1 MGIKNFRIVTPDID
15 EHMERE
21 LPPEELVRRISAE
34 KARAV
39 REQAGMDAVVIA
51 ADTVVALDGAVLG
64 KPADEL
70 EAFKML
76 STLSGCRHQVYTGLT
91 VLRGEE
97 RHTVSEETTVAFREL
112 SEEEISCYI
121 QTGEPMDKAGAYGI
135 QGFGAL
141 LIEGI
146 QGITTTMS
154 WACPCAAWAASCA
167 SSAWTACACGGGRAG
182 QRLRERER
190 TDVKDFFRHNGILI
204 LIAAILLALV
214 TAVVSMLFGGVADP
228 LSNLVGILTTPVRN
242 GITAVTNWAEE
253 KYNDAFELEQMKEE
267 LAGLK
272 QRNAELEAQAREAE
286 AALQENERL
295 RNLLELQPK
304 EWSCDKAAAMV
315 TARSTSNWESTLTI
329 GKGSAAGIAV
339 DDCVVDEYW
348 NLVGVVAEVG
358 ENWATVR
365 TLVDSDTEMGGQL
378 ARTGGAAILEGD
390 FALMGEGRLKLTY
403 LPENSELIAGDLV
416 TTSGRGGGI
425 PRRTGG
431 RARGGGA
438 HRCLRHDPLRRHCA
452 GDRSGRPPAGLCDHR
467 LYR

>member
-1 MGIKNFRIVTPDID
+1 M
-15 EHMERE
+15 
-21 LPPEELVRRISAE
+21 
-34 KARAV
+34 
-39 REQAGMDAVVIA
+39 
-51 ADTVVALDGAVLG
+51 
-64 KPADEL
+64 
-70 EAFKML
+70 
-76 STLSGCRHQVYTGLT
+76 
-91 VLRGEE
+91 
-97 RHTVSEETTVAFREL
+97 
-112 SEEEISCYI
+112 
-121 QTGEPMDKAGAYGI
+121 
-135 QGFGAL
+135 
-141 LIEGI
+141 
-146 QGITTTMS
+146 
-154 WACPCAAWAASCA
+154 
-167 SSAWTACACGGGRAG
+167 
-182 QRLRERER
+182 
-190 TDVKDFFRHNGILI
+190 KDFFRHNGILI

-315 TARSTSNWESTLTI
+315 TARSTSNWESTLTM

-348 NLVGVVAEVG
+348 N
-358 ENWATVR
+358 TVR

-416 TTSGRGGGI
+416 TTSGRGGVY
-425 PRRTGG
+425 
-431 RARGGGA
+431 
-438 HRCLRHDPLRRHCA
+438 
-452 GDRSGRPPAGLCDHR
+452 PAGLVAGHVEEVRTDASGMTR
-467 LYR
+467 YAVIAPETDLDGLQQVFVITDFTVNE

>member
-1 MGIKNFRIVTPDID
+1 M
-15 EHMERE
+15 
-21 LPPEELVRRISAE
+21 
-34 KARAV
+34 
-39 REQAGMDAVVIA
+39 
-51 ADTVVALDGAVLG
+51 
-64 KPADEL
+64 
-70 EAFKML
+70 
-76 STLSGCRHQVYTGLT
+76 
-91 VLRGEE
+91 
-97 RHTVSEETTVAFREL
+97 
-112 SEEEISCYI
+112 
-121 QTGEPMDKAGAYGI
+121 
-135 QGFGAL
+135 
-141 LIEGI
+141 
-146 QGITTTMS
+146 
-154 WACPCAAWAASCA
+154 
-167 SSAWTACACGGGRAG
+167 
-182 QRLRERER
+182 
-190 TDVKDFFRHNGILI
+190 KDFFRHNGILI

-365 TLVDSDTEMGGQL
+365 NLVDSDTEMGGQL

-416 TTSGRGGGI
+416 TTSGRGGVY
-425 PRRTGG
+425 
-431 RARGGGA
+431 
-438 HRCLRHDPLRRHCA
+438 
-452 GDRSGRPPAGLCDHR
+452 PAGLVAGHVEEVRTDASGMTR
-467 LYR
+467 YAVIAPETDLDGLQQVFVITDFTVNE